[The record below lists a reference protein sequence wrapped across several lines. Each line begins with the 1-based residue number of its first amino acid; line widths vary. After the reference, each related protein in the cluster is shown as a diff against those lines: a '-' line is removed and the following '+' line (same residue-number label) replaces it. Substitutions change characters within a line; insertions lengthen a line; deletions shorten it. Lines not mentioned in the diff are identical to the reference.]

1 MKNSLTLR
9 SVLTLL
15 ALSCSLPLV
24 ASAADRS
31 ALPGGFV
38 LINRVEARVHAN
50 GDSIGV
56 GDGRINVQLRLGA
69 PTRILPDG
77 SWLYSHYRAAA
88 TDGREFTGSLVVR
101 FENSRVTALVL
112 ADRATVTALLEKRLV
127 PSLQQLAANQ
137 R

>member
-15 ALSCSLPLV
+15 ALSCSLSLT

-38 LINRVEARVHAN
+38 LLNRVAARVHAN
-50 GDSIGV
+50 GDSIVV

-69 PTRILPDG
+69 PTRVLPDG
-77 SWLYSHYRAAA
+77 SWLYSHYRATAS
-88 TDGREFTGSLVVR
+88 DGREFAGNLVVR
-101 FENSRVTALVL
+101 FEKSLVTALVL
-112 ADRATVTALLEKRLV
+112 ADRATVTAMIERRPD
-127 PSLQQLAANQ
+127 PSTRQLAANQ